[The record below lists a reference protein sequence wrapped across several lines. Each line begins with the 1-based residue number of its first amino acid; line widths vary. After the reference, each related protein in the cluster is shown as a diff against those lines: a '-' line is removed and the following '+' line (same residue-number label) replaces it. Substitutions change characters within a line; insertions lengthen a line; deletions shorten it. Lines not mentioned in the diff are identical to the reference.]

1 MDWRAKTLVLL
12 FFQVAKVKFAPMEL
26 AQIRAQWNQVLD
38 LLESQNRVAWI
49 AYFDARLSSYENGV
63 LTLDFSDSR
72 KFATSHEYS
81 ETRPNLKAAL
91 VNAIRSTLGIDVEII
106 EQ

>member
-1 MDWRAKTLVLL
+1 MFYTRA
-12 FFQVAKVKFAPMEL
+12 QVKFTAMEL
-26 AQIRAQWNQVLD
+26 VEIRAQWNQVLD
-38 LLESQNRVAWI
+38 ALESTNRVAWI

-81 ETRPNLKAAL
+81 QTRPNLKSAL
-91 VNAIRSTLGIDVEII
+91 IEAIRSTLGITVEIS

>member
-1 MDWRAKTLVLL
+1 LP
-12 FFQVAKVKFAPMEL
+12 FFEVTKVKFALMEL
-26 AQIRAQWNQVLD
+26 DQIRAQWNQVLD
-38 LLESQNRVAWI
+38 TLESENRVAWI
-49 AYFDARLSSYENGV
+49 AYFDARLSSFENGT

-81 ETRPNLKAAL
+81 ETRPNLKSAL
-91 VNAIRSTLGIDVEII
+91 VVAIKSTIGIDVEII

>member
-1 MDWRAKTLVLL
+1 
-12 FFQVAKVKFAPMEL
+12 MEL
-26 AQIRAQWNQVLD
+26 QEIRAQWNQVLD
-38 LLESQNRVAWI
+38 VLESSNRVAWI
-49 AYFDARLSSYENGV
+49 AYFDARLSSYEDGV

-81 ETRPNLKAAL
+81 ETRPNLKSAL
-91 VNAIRSTLGIDVEII
+91 VDAIKLTLGINVEIS

>member
-1 MDWRAKTLVLL
+1 MDRRAQALILP
-12 FFQVAKVKFAPMEL
+12 FFEVTKVKFALMEL
-26 AQIRAQWNQVLD
+26 DQIRAQWNQVLD
-38 LLESQNRVAWI
+38 TLESENRVAWI
-49 AYFDARLSSYENGV
+49 AYFDARLSSFENGT

-81 ETRPNLKAAL
+81 ETRPNLKSAL
-91 VNAIRSTLGIDVEII
+91 VEAIKSTIGIDVEII

>member
-1 MDWRAKTLVLL
+1 MDRRAKTLVVL
-12 FFQVAKVKFAPMEL
+12 FFELAKVKFTLMEL
-26 AQIRAQWNQVLD
+26 DQIRARWNQVLD
-38 LLESQNRVAWI
+38 ALESENRVAWI
-49 AYFDARLSSYENGV
+49 AYFDARLSSFENGV
-63 LTLDFSDSR
+63 LALDFSDSR

-91 VNAIRSTLGIDVEII
+91 QIAIKSTIGIDVEII

>member
-1 MDWRAKTLVLL
+1 LL
-12 FFQVAKVKFAPMEL
+12 FFEVAKVKFALMEL
-26 AQIRAQWNQVLD
+26 VEIRAKWNEVLD
-38 LLESQNRVAWI
+38 ALESENRVAWI
-49 AYFDARLSSYENGV
+49 AYFDARLSSFENGI

-81 ETRPNLKAAL
+81 ETRPNLKSALLAA
-91 VNAIRSTLGIDVEII
+91 IKSTIGMDVEIV

>member
-1 MDWRAKTLVLL
+1 VDRRAKTLVLL
-12 FFQVAKVKFAPMEL
+12 FFILAKVKFTPMEL
-26 AQIRAQWNQVLD
+26 DQIRAQWNQVLD
-38 LLESQNRVAWI
+38 ALESENRVAWI
-49 AYFDARLSSYENGV
+49 AYFDARLSKYDNGT
-63 LTLDFSDSR
+63 LSLDFSDSR

-91 VNAIRSTLGIDVEII
+91 VSAIHEVLGLSVDIR

>member
-1 MDWRAKTLVLL
+1 
-12 FFQVAKVKFAPMEL
+12 MEL
-26 AQIRAQWNQVLD
+26 EQIRLRWNDVLD
-38 LLESQNRVAWI
+38 TLESHNRIAWI
-49 AYFDARLSSYENGV
+49 AYFDARLISYADGV

-91 VNAIRSTLGIDVEII
+91 IKAIEETLDETMEIK

>member
-1 MDWRAKTLVLL
+1 LL
-12 FFQVAKVKFAPMEL
+12 FFDVAKVKFALMEL
-26 AQIRAQWNQVLD
+26 VEIRTKWNEVLD
-38 LLESQNRVAWI
+38 ALESENRVAWI
-49 AYFDARLSSYENGV
+49 AYFDARLSSFENGT

-81 ETRPNLKAAL
+81 ETRPNLKSALQAA
-91 VNAIRSTLGIDVEII
+91 IKSTIGIDVEIR

>member
-1 MDWRAKTLVLL
+1 
-12 FFQVAKVKFAPMEL
+12 MEL
-26 AQIRAQWNQVLD
+26 EQIRAQWNQILD
-38 LLESQNRVAWI
+38 ALESENRVAWI
-49 AYFDARLSSYENGV
+49 AYFDARLSSYDNGV

-81 ETRPNLKAAL
+81 ETRPNLKSAL
-91 VNAIRSTLGIDVEII
+91 IRAIKSTIGLDVEIV

>member
-1 MDWRAKTLVLL
+1 LL
-12 FFQVAKVKFAPMEL
+12 FFEVAKVKFALMEL
-26 AQIRAQWNQVLD
+26 VEIRAKWNEVLD
-38 LLESQNRVAWI
+38 ALESENRVAWI
-49 AYFDARLSSYENGV
+49 AYFDARLSSFENGV

-81 ETRPNLKAAL
+81 ETRPNLKSALQAA
-91 VNAIRSTLGIDVEII
+91 IKSTIGMDVEIV

>member
-1 MDWRAKTLVLL
+1 MCA
-12 FFQVAKVKFAPMEL
+12 QVKFALMEL
-26 AQIRAQWNQVLD
+26 AEIRGHWNQVLD
-38 LLESQNRVAWI
+38 ELESTNRIAWI
-49 AYFDARLSSYENGV
+49 AYFDARLSSFSDGV

-81 ETRPNLKAAL
+81 ETRPNLKSAL
-91 VNAIRSTLGIDVEII
+91 VEAIKSVIGIDVEVV

>member
-1 MDWRAKTLVLL
+1 VDWRAKTLVLR
-12 FFQVAKVKFAPMEL
+12 FFEVTKVKFAPMEL
-26 AQIRAQWNQVLD
+26 AEIRAQWNQILD
-38 LLESQNRVAWI
+38 ALESENRIAWI
-49 AYFDARLSSYENGV
+49 AYFDARLNSFENGT

-81 ETRPNLKAAL
+81 ETRPNLKSAL
-91 VNAIRSTLGIDVEII
+91 QVAIKSTIGIDVEII

>member
-1 MDWRAKTLVLL
+1 MDWRAKTLVLP
-12 FFQVAKVKFAPMEL
+12 FFNVAKVKFPPMEL

-38 LLESQNRVAWI
+38 HLESNNRVAWI

-81 ETRPNLKAAL
+81 ETRPNLKASL
-91 VNAIRSTLGIDVEII
+91 VDAISSTLGIDIEII

>member
-1 MDWRAKTLVLL
+1 
-12 FFQVAKVKFAPMEL
+12 MEL
-26 AQIRAQWNQVLD
+26 VEIRAQWNQVLD
-38 LLESQNRVAWI
+38 ALESTNRVAWI

-81 ETRPNLKAAL
+81 QTRPNLKSAL
-91 VNAIRSTLGIDVEII
+91 IEAIRSTLGITVEIS

>member
-1 MDWRAKTLVLL
+1 
-12 FFQVAKVKFAPMEL
+12 MEL
-26 AQIRAQWNQVLD
+26 EQIRLRWNDVLD
-38 LLESQNRVAWI
+38 TLESHNRIAWI
-49 AYFDARLSSYENGV
+49 AYFDARLISYADGV

-91 VNAIRSTLGIDVEII
+91 IKAIEETLDVTMEIK

>member
-1 MDWRAKTLVLL
+1 
-12 FFQVAKVKFAPMEL
+12 MEL
-26 AQIRAQWNQVLD
+26 AEIRGQWNQVLD
-38 LLESQNRVAWI
+38 ELESTNRIAWI
-49 AYFDARLSSYENGV
+49 AYFDARLSSFSDGV

-81 ETRPNLKAAL
+81 ETRPNLKSAL
-91 VNAIRSTLGIDVEII
+91 VGAIKSVIGIDVEVV

>member
-1 MDWRAKTLVLL
+1 MP
-12 FFQVAKVKFAPMEL
+12 FFEVAKVKFALMEL
-26 AQIRAQWNQVLD
+26 VEIRARWNEVLD
-38 LLESQNRVAWI
+38 ALESENRVAWI
-49 AYFDARLSSYENGV
+49 AYFDARLSSFENGI

-81 ETRPNLKAAL
+81 ETRPNLKTAL
-91 VNAIRSTLGIDVEII
+91 VEAIKSTIGIDVEII

>member
-1 MDWRAKTLVLL
+1 
-12 FFQVAKVKFAPMEL
+12 MEL
-26 AQIRAQWNQVLD
+26 DQIRAQWNLVLD
-38 LLESQNRVAWI
+38 ELESRNRIAWI
-49 AYFDARLSSYENGV
+49 AYFDARLSSYENGI

-91 VNAIRSTLGIDVEII
+91 IEAIDSTLGITVEIF
-106 EQ
+106 E

>member
-1 MDWRAKTLVLL
+1 
-12 FFQVAKVKFAPMEL
+12 MEIE
-26 AQIRAQWNQVLD
+26 QIRSRWNDVLD
-38 LLESQNRVAWI
+38 TLESHNRIAWI
-49 AYFDARLSSYENGV
+49 AYFDARLISYTDGV
-63 LTLDFSDSR
+63 LALDFSDSR

-91 VNAIRSTLGIDVEII
+91 VDAIRSTLGIDIEII

>member
-1 MDWRAKTLVLL
+1 
-12 FFQVAKVKFAPMEL
+12 MEIS
-26 AQIRAQWNQVLD
+26 QIRAQWNQVLD
-38 LLESQNRVAWI
+38 SLESNNRVAWI
-49 AYFDARLSSYENGV
+49 AYFDARLSSYEDGV

-81 ETRPNLKAAL
+81 ETRPNLKSAL
-91 VNAIRSTLGIDVEII
+91 QLAIKSTIGIEVEIV

>member
-1 MDWRAKTLVLL
+1 
-12 FFQVAKVKFAPMEL
+12 MEL
-26 AQIRAQWNQVLD
+26 DQIRAQWNQVLD
-38 LLESQNRVAWI
+38 TLESENRVAWI
-49 AYFDARLSSYENGV
+49 AYFDARLSSFENGT

-81 ETRPNLKAAL
+81 ETRPNLKTAL
-91 VNAIRSTLGIDVEII
+91 VEAIKSTIGIDVEII

>member
-1 MDWRAKTLVLL
+1 
-12 FFQVAKVKFAPMEL
+12 MEIE
-26 AQIRAQWNQVLD
+26 QIRTRWNDVLD
-38 LLESQNRVAWI
+38 NLESHNRIAWI
-49 AYFDARLSSYENGV
+49 AYFDARLISFEDEV

-91 VNAIRSTLGIDVEII
+91 ISSINQVLGITVEIQ

>member
-1 MDWRAKTLVLL
+1 MDRRAQALILP
-12 FFQVAKVKFAPMEL
+12 FFEVTKVKFALMEL
-26 AQIRAQWNQVLD
+26 DQIRAQWNQVLD
-38 LLESQNRVAWI
+38 ALESENRVAWI
-49 AYFDARLSSYENGV
+49 AYFDARLSSFENGT

-81 ETRPNLKAAL
+81 ETRPNLKSAL
-91 VNAIRSTLGIDVEII
+91 VEAIKSTIGIDVEII

>member
-1 MDWRAKTLVLL
+1 MDWRANTLGVL
-12 FFQVAKVKFAPMEL
+12 FSQVAKVKFPPMEL
-26 AQIRAQWNQVLD
+26 NQIRVQWNQVLD
-38 LLESQNRVAWI
+38 ALESENRVAWI
-49 AYFDARLSSYENGV
+49 AYFDARLSSFENGI

-81 ETRPNLKAAL
+81 ETRPNLKSAL
-91 VNAIRSTLGIDVEII
+91 QVAIKNTIGIDVEIL

>member
-1 MDWRAKTLVLL
+1 
-12 FFQVAKVKFAPMEL
+12 MEIE
-26 AQIRAQWNQVLD
+26 QIRSRWNDVLD
-38 LLESQNRVAWI
+38 TLESHNRIAWI
-49 AYFDARLSSYENGV
+49 AYFDARLISYTDGV
-63 LTLDFSDSR
+63 LALDFSDSR

-91 VNAIRSTLGIDVEII
+91 IASVEEVLGITVDIS

>member
-1 MDWRAKTLVLL
+1 
-12 FFQVAKVKFAPMEL
+12 MEIE
-26 AQIRAQWNQVLD
+26 QIRSRWNDVLD
-38 LLESQNRVAWI
+38 NLESHNRVAWI
-49 AYFDARLSSYENGV
+49 AYFDARLISFQDGV
-63 LTLDFSDSR
+63 ITLDFSDSR

-91 VNAIRSTLGIDVEII
+91 IASIHKVLGLKVEIR